1 MCLALAGT
9 FEIQREGPELGL
21 RMLQLDGRDCQ
32 IKVYYMV
39 WQRLYQEYVKNTSEQ
54 EKELLWVGLG
64 LNLQ

>member
-9 FEIQREGPELGL
+9 SEIHREGPELGL
-21 RMLQLDGRDCQ
+21 RTLQLDGRDRQ